1 MKLGSALAIAA
12 LFATTPTVPATAAK
26 NDKLPRCTGKHLRP
40 ANPYGTVLPTIPDR
54 GLTPTDPSSAGGV
67 PRGTP
72 PAGSGSPTPSAA
84 PGSSPTTNLFPAP
97 GAAPSSPGPTS
108 SLGKVP
114 AIGAIDASPSA
125 SLTPST
131 FYASC

>member
-1 MKLGSALAIAA
+1 MKLGSALAFVA
-12 LFATTPTVPATAAK
+12 LASMTPPIPARAAK
-26 NDKLPRCTGKHLRP
+26 NDKLPRCMGKHLRP

-54 GLTPTDPSSAGGV
+54 GLTPSEPTGAGGV

-72 PAGSGSPTPSAA
+72 APGGTAPAPSAA
-84 PGSSPTTNLFPAP
+84 PAPSPTTNLFPP
-97 GAAPSSPGPTS
+97 PSAAPTPGPTS

-114 AIGAIDASPSA
+114 AIGALGPSPTASAA
-125 SLTPST
+125 SST